1 VIKKEPEMKKAYLI
15 KGLPDSEIAPEISE
29 YIEKKF
35 KIVRD
40 PASAKFLIV
49 FGGDGTMLKN
59 IRLYRELNLPFFGL
73 NYGHV
78 GFLLNA
84 PTTATLDDLL
94 HNRLTVISSQML
106 QAVLYDKNGEK
117 IGTEFAF
124 NDFYF
129 ERSTLA
135 TAKIR
140 VSVNSKVRFDPLIC
154 DGAIVASAAG
164 STAYNAAAG
173 GIILPIGDNS
183 MVLTGICPAVFHRW
197 RSIQLDAE
205 SKIILEAMDFNKR
218 PVRFLVDKMEIENVV
233 KAEIGYSDKTVRL
246 LFANSQDF
254 REKRLEFIF

>member
-1 VIKKEPEMKKAYLI
+1 MKKIFLI
-15 KGLPDSEIAPEISE
+15 KGVLDSEIAPEITG

-35 KIVRD
+35 KIVCD
-40 PASAKFLIV
+40 PVNAKLLVV
-49 FGGDGTMLKN
+49 FGGDGTMLKS

-84 PTTATLDDLL
+84 PTIATLDDLL
-94 HNRLTVISSQML
+94 YNRLTIISSQML
-106 QAVLYDKNGEK
+106 RAVLYDKNGER

-140 VSVNSKVRFDPLIC
+140 VSVNGKVRFDPLFC
-154 DGAIVASAAG
+154 DGAIVSSGAG
-164 STAYNAAAG
+164 STAYTAAAG
-173 GIILPIGDNS
+173 GIILPISDNS
-183 MVLTGICPAVFHRW
+183 LVLTGISPAVFHRW

-205 SKIILEAMDFNKR
+205 SKVILEATDLNKR
-218 PVRFLVDKMEIENVV
+218 PVRFLADGMEIENVAR
-233 KAEIGYSDKTVRL
+233 AEIERSDKTIRL

-254 REKRLEFIF
+254 REKRLEFLF